1 MDIQSLLKDM
11 THLFIWQKR
20 LSMMLQFKRLF
31 QEDGLSTDSQFVSIY
46 FQVYLGWP
54 MISFRDTVVQYFPE
68 WLPGMSFKKTG
79 KEWRKILMEFYDKPY
94 AFVQR
99 RLVSYP
105 VDDLKFVLLEY
116 ETTKTG
122 SRQC

>member
-11 THLFIWQKR
+11 THLSNWQKR

-31 QEDGLSTDSQFVSIY
+31 QEDGLSTDSRFVSIY
-46 FQVYLGWP
+46 FQFYLGWP
-54 MISFRDTVVQYFPE
+54 MISFRDTVVRYFPE

-79 KEWRKILMEFYDKPY
+79 KEWRKTLMEFYDKPY

-99 RLVSYP
+99 RLVSYLT
-105 VDDLKFVLLEY
+105 DLK
-116 ETTKTG
+116 TC
-122 SRQC
+122 SIRI

>member
-11 THLFIWQKR
+11 THLSNWQKR

-46 FQVYLGWP
+46 FQLCLGWP
-54 MISFRDTVVQYFPE
+54 MINFRDTVVQYFPE

-79 KEWRKILMEFYDKPY
+79 KEWRKTLMEFYDKPY

-99 RLVSYP
+99 RLVSYLT
-105 VDDLKFVLLEY
+105 DLK
-116 ETTKTG
+116 TC
-122 SRQC
+122 SIRI

>member
-31 QEDGLSTDSQFVSIY
+31 QEDGLSTDSRFVSIY
-46 FQVYLGWP
+46 FQFYLGWP
-54 MISFRDTVVQYFPE
+54 MISFRDTAVQYFPE

-79 KEWRKILMEFYDKPY
+79 KEWRKILMDFYDKPY

-99 RLVSYP
+99 RLVSYL
-105 VDDLKFVLLEY
+105 DDLKFVLLEY
-116 ETTKTG
+116 ETTRTG
-122 SRQC
+122 SRRC